1 MDNRNTK
8 QKILDTAPEMFSTM
22 KKSIY
27 KVFRFKTKDVNMN
40 KNTTEPVCGRELPG
54 FCKKNHSCCI
64 SAAVKYD
71 LNT

>member
-27 KVFRFKTKDVNMN
+27 KVFKFKTKDVNMN
-40 KNTTEPVCGRELPG
+40 KNTTEPVCGRELPE
-54 FCKKNHSCCI
+54 FCKKSFVLYFGGDKI
-64 SAAVKYD
+64 
-71 LNT
+71 